1 MRFLLSAVAMVGL
14 SGPLF
19 ACINDTE
26 LRSHEREFK
35 SQYQESS
42 YTPPEP
48 EQATS
53 SKPFVL
59 SGLGVAMGLAG
70 VGLFLRLRSR

>member
-1 MRFLLSAVAMVGL
+1 MRFLLSAVAVVGL

-26 LRSHEREFK
+26 FRSHEREFK

-48 EQATS
+48 EQVTS
-53 SKPFVL
+53 SKPFV
-59 SGLGVAMGLAG
+59 
-70 VGLFLRLRSR
+70 